1 MRSKLYGS
9 TPSYAEEVAG
19 ALKDK
24 VHYAVEITA
33 NGKIQ
38 LANAGIAIGTIANQ
52 MSPADEMRPVDLFGK
67 VGITKVIQSGAIA
80 VGSRVVIDT
89 ANPGKVKLL
98 PVAAGTYRSVGIKHA
113 LPENG
118 AAGGAAGDVI
128 EIIDLVE
135 TIIVP

>member
-1 MRSKLYGS
+1 MRTIIEGNTISF
-9 TPSYAEEVAG
+9 AEEVAG
-19 ALKDK
+19 ALADK
-24 VHYAVEITA
+24 VNYAVEITA

-38 LANAGIAIGTIANQ
+38 LANAGIAIGTIREQ
-52 MSPADEMRPVDLFGK
+52 MTPGDAMRPVALFGK
-67 VGITKVIQSGAIA
+67 VGVSKAIQSGAIA

-113 LPENG
+113 LPESG
-118 AAGGAAGDVI
+118 AAAGAAGDVI

-135 TIIVP
+135 TIIVT